1 MYSILEQLLDDKGI
15 TAYQLSKATGISTAT
30 FSSWKGGKYTPKD
43 DKLQLIANYFG
54 VTLEYLKGE
63 SQFKTKEEMFL
74 HWDNQNKGGELI
86 NEIKTIELV
95 KSQYGKKVV
104 KLIENFTKLDDVDQI
119 RILERIDMLLED
131 EKYDIKKESL
141 NA

>member
-63 SQFKTKEEMFL
+63 SEFKTKEEMFL

-86 NEIKTIELV
+86 SEIKTIELV
-95 KSQYGKKVV
+95 KSQYGEKVV

-131 EKYDIKKESL
+131 KKYDIKKELL